1 MKKLTFFLIPLILL
15 GCGESEERDIL
26 HDVTGVW
33 SNSYTPIGLTYGPT
47 VFEINF
53 YDTNKTLKFKS
64 RTTTSILVPPRSIP
78 ICNLF
83 IQLNDN

>member
-53 YDTNKTLKFKS
+53 YDTNKTLKFKF
-64 RTTTSILVPPRSIP
+64 TSNSSYRNGSDDIDDLDEV
-78 ICNLF
+78 
-83 IQLNDN
+83 QVKG